1 MEGPLFMN
9 FEFCCPTLFGL
20 EGIVGDELR
29 HGGGLTDVRVEN
41 GRVFFSG
48 DAHTLVWANLWLRCA
63 ERVLI
68 QIGQFP
74 ARTFEELFEG
84 VYELPWLD
92 YIERDCAFPVKGYS
106 LNSDLHS
113 IPDCQSIVKKA
124 IVKSLSESY
133 GITWFEETGPRC
145 QVQFSIMNNV
155 ATLYLDTSGAGLHK
169 RGYRANANEAPLRE
183 TLAAAMVNLS
193 RYRGRGEFLD
203 PFCGSG
209 TIPIEA
215 AMIAMNRAPGLARA
229 FDAEKWAFLDGE
241 LWRQGREQALDL
253 IYRDRRYDIC
263 GSDIDPA
270 CVELSEQN
278 ARKAGVAHTVRFE
291 ARDAAAL
298 RLDRRDGTLI
308 CNPPYGER
316 MLDAASARRLLR
328 NFGTVAARS
337 PMKQYIIS
345 SDEKFEEFFGV
356 KADKKR
362 KLYNGMLRCNL
373 FMYYQP
379 PEKRKRFRSFGNTN
393 NNTQKVAKNRKNRP
407 NQRFTSHS

>member
-1 MEGPLFMN
+1 MKY
-9 FEFCCPTLFGL
+9 EFCCPTLFGL

-29 HGGGLTDVRVEN
+29 HNGGLEDVRVEN

-48 DAHTLVWANLWLRCA
+48 DEHTLAWANLWLRCA

-68 QIGQFP
+68 KIGEFP

-92 YIERDCAFPVKGYS
+92 YIEKDSAFPVKGYS
-106 LNSDLHS
+106 LASDLHS
-113 IPDCQSIVKKA
+113 IPDCQSIIKKA

-133 GITWFEETGPRC
+133 GITWFEETGARC
-145 QVQFSIMNNV
+145 QVQFSIMNNI

-169 RGYRANANEAPLRE
+169 RGYRANANAAPLRE
-183 TLAAAMVNLS
+183 TLAAAMVQLS
-193 RYRGRGEFLD
+193 RYRGRGAFLD

-215 AMIAMNRAPGLARA
+215 AMIAMNRAPGLSRS
-229 FDAEKWAFLDGE
+229 FDAEKWTCIQPE
-241 LWRQGREQALDL
+241 IWRQERERALDF
-253 IYRDRRYDIC
+253 IYRDRMYEI
-263 GSDIDPA
+263 GASDIDA
-270 CVELSEQN
+270 DCVALAAEN
-278 ARKAGVAHTVRFE
+278 ARKAGVAHTIHVTQQ
-291 ARDAAAL
+291 DACGLAL
-298 RLDRRDGTLI
+298 QQREGTLI

-316 MLDAASARRLLR
+316 MMDVASARQLLR
-328 NFGTVAARS
+328 RFGKIAARA

-345 SDEKFEEFFGV
+345 SDERFEEFFGT

-362 KLYNGMLRCNL
+362 KLYNGMIRCNL

-379 PEKRKRFRSFGNTN
+379 MEKRKPFRS
-393 NNTQKVAKNRKNRP
+393 AKRGKAQP
-407 NQRFTSHS
+407 GKQQNQRRAHQKKRFSDNTGK

>member
-1 MEGPLFMN
+1 MKY
-9 FEFCCPTLFGL
+9 EFCCPTLFGL

-29 HGGGLTDVRVEN
+29 HGGKLEDVRVEN

-48 DAHTLVWANLWLRCA
+48 DEHTLVWANLWLRCA

-68 QIGQFP
+68 KIGEFP
-74 ARTFEELFEG
+74 ARSFTELFDG

-92 YIERDCAFPVKGYS
+92 YIEPDCAFPVKGYALS
-106 LNSDLHS
+106 SQLHS

-133 GITWFEETGPRC
+133 GVSWFEETGPRC
-145 QVQFSIMNNV
+145 QVQFSIMNDV

-183 TLAAAMVNLS
+183 TLAAAMVQLS
-193 RYRGRGEFLD
+193 RYRGRGALLD

-209 TIPIEA
+209 TIAIEA
-215 AMIAMNRAPGLARA
+215 AMIAMNRAPGLMRS
-229 FDAEKWAFLDGE
+229 FDAEKWPLIPAE
-241 LWRQGREQALDL
+241 YWQQGREQALDS
-253 IYRDRRYDIC
+253 IYRDRIYDIN

-270 CVELSEQN
+270 CVQLSQEN
-278 ARKAGVAHTVRFE
+278 ARKAGVAHTVTFRE
-291 ARDAAAL
+291 ADARTL
-298 RLDRRDGTLI
+298 RLAQEQGTLI

-316 MLDAASARRLLR
+316 MMDIQSARKLLR
-328 NFGTVAARS
+328 SFGTVTSRS
-337 PMKQYIIS
+337 PMRQYIIS
-345 SDEKFEEFFGV
+345 SDEKFEEFFGM

-362 KLYNGMLRCNL
+362 KLYNGMIRCNL

-379 PEKRKRFRSFGNTN
+379 PEKRKKFHTHTKPDSHAK
-393 NNTQKVAKNRKNRP
+393 KVTKNRTNRHDKRTEP
-407 NQRFTSHS
+407 HS

>member
-291 ARDAAAL
+291 MRDAAAL

-379 PEKRKRFRSFGNTN
+379 PEKRKRFRPFGNTN

>member
-379 PEKRKRFRSFGNTN
+379 PEKRKRFRPFGNTN

>member
-1 MEGPLFMN
+1 MKY
-9 FEFCCPTLFGL
+9 EFCCPTLFGL

-48 DAHTLVWANLWLRCA
+48 DERTLVWANLWLRCA

-68 QIGQFP
+68 RVGEFP

-92 YIERDCAFPVKGYS
+92 YIEKDSAFPVKGYS
-106 LNSDLHS
+106 LNSDLYS

-133 GITWFEETGPRC
+133 GVSWFEETGARC
-145 QVQFSIMNNV
+145 QVQFSIMNNI
-155 ATLYLDTSGAGLHK
+155 ATLYLDTSGTGLHK

-183 TLAAAMVNLS
+183 TLAAAMVHLS
-193 RYRGRGEFLD
+193 RYRGRGDFLD

-215 AMIAMNRAPGLARA
+215 AMIAMNRAPGLARS
-229 FDAEKWAFLDGE
+229 FDAEKWDFIDPE
-241 LWRQGREQALDL
+241 LWRQGREQALDA
-253 IYRDRRYDIC
+253 IYRDRMYDIFA
-263 GSDIDPA
+263 SDIDPD
-270 CVELSEQN
+270 CVELSAEN
-278 ARKAGVAHTVRFE
+278 ARKAGVSHTIRFE
-291 ARDAAAL
+291 TKDACAL
-298 RLDRRDGTLI
+298 RLDRREGTLI

-316 MLDAASARRLLR
+316 MMDVASARKLLR
-328 NFGTVAARS
+328 NFGTAVSRS

-379 PEKRKRFRSFGNTN
+379 PEKRKAFHSFVHTK
-393 NNTQKVAKNRKNRP
+393 NNTQKVHKKPNNRQNK
-407 NQRFTSHS
+407 RF

>member
-1 MEGPLFMN
+1 MKY
-9 FEFCCPTLFGL
+9 EFCCPTLFGL
-20 EGIVGDELR
+20 EGIVGDVLR
-29 HGGGLTDVRVEN
+29 HNGGLEDVRVEN
-41 GRVFFSG
+41 GRVLFSG
-48 DAHTLVWANLWLRCA
+48 DEQTLVWANLWLRCA

-68 QIGQFP
+68 KVGEFP
-74 ARTFEELFEG
+74 ARSFEELFEG

-92 YIERDCAFPVKGYS
+92 YIEADCAFPVKGYALS
-106 LNSDLHS
+106 SRLHS

-133 GITWFEETGPRC
+133 GVTWFEETGPRC
-145 QVQFSIMNNV
+145 QVQFAIMNDI

-183 TLAAAMVNLS
+183 TLAAAMVHVS
-193 RYRGRGEFLD
+193 RYRGRGGFLD

-215 AMIAMNRAPGLARA
+215 AMIAMNRAPGLMRS
-229 FDAEKWAFLDGE
+229 FDAEKWNFIDPE
-241 LWRQGREQALDL
+241 IWRQERERALDV
-253 IYRDRRYDIC
+253 IYRDRIYDIT

-270 CVELSEQN
+270 CVELSEAN
-278 ARKAGVAHTVRFE
+278 ARKAGVDHTVKFLQQ
-291 ARDAAAL
+291 DAGKLDL
-298 RLDRRDGTLI
+298 RRREGTLI

-316 MLDAASARRLLR
+316 LMDVASARKLLR
-328 NFGTVAARS
+328 SFGMAAFRS

-362 KLYNGMLRCNL
+362 KLYNGMIRCNL

-379 PEKRKRFRSFGNTN
+379 PEKRRRWRTAGNNGTGRGTQNSQKRRPDY
-393 NNTQKVAKNRKNRP
+393 RK
-407 NQRFTSHS
+407 

>member
-92 YIERDCAFPVKGYS
+92 YIERDGAFPVKGYS

-155 ATLYLDTSGAGLHK
+155 ATLYLDTYGAGMHK

-193 RYRGRGEFLD
+193 RDRGRGEFLD

-291 ARDAAAL
+291 MRDAAAL

-379 PEKRKRFRSFGNTN
+379 PEKRKRFRPFGNTN

>member
-1 MEGPLFMN
+1 MN
-9 FEFCCPTLFGL
+9 YEFCCPTLFGL

-29 HGGGLTDVRVEN
+29 HNGGLEDVRVEN
-41 GRVFFSG
+41 GRVFFTG
-48 DAHTLVWANLWLRCA
+48 DEQTLVWSNLWLRCA

-68 QIGQFP
+68 KVGEFP

-92 YIERDCAFPVKGYS
+92 YIEKDCAFPVKGYS
-106 LNSDLHS
+106 LDSDLHS

-145 QVQFSIMNNV
+145 QIQFSIMNNI

-169 RGYRANANEAPLRE
+169 RGYRANANDAPLRE
-183 TLAAAMVNLS
+183 TLAAAMVHVS
-193 RYRGRGEFLD
+193 RFRGRGELFD

-215 AMIAMNRAPGLARA
+215 AMVAMNRAPGLARS
-229 FDAEKWAFLDGE
+229 FDAEKWAFIDPKI
-241 LWRQGREQALDL
+241 WRQGREQALDS
-253 IYRDRRYDIC
+253 IYRDRIYDIH
-263 GSDIDPA
+263 GSDVDPV
-270 CVELSEQN
+270 CVELALEN
-278 ARKAGVAHTVRFE
+278 AKKAGVDHTVKIHE
-291 ARDAAAL
+291 RDACSL
-298 RLDRRDGTLI
+298 KLKREGTLI

-316 MLDAASARRLLR
+316 MMDVNSARKLLR
-328 NFGTVAARS
+328 NFGTIAARS

-379 PEKRKRFRSFGNTN
+379 PEKRKLYRVAPGHKFDAK
-393 NNTQKVAKNRKNRP
+393 KVAKNRNYRENK
-407 NQRFTSHS
+407 RFDSHS

>member
-1 MEGPLFMN
+1 MKY
-9 FEFCCPTLFGL
+9 EFCCPTLFGL

-29 HGGGLTDVRVEN
+29 HGGGLSDVRVEN

-48 DAHTLVWANLWLRCA
+48 DEQTLVWANLWLRCA

-68 QIGQFP
+68 KVGEFP
-74 ARTFEELFEG
+74 AHTFEELFDG

-92 YIERDCAFPVKGYS
+92 YIEADCAFPVKGYS
-106 LNSDLHS
+106 LSSDLHS

-133 GITWFEETGPRC
+133 GISWFDETGARC
-145 QVQFSIMNNV
+145 QVQFSIMNNI

-183 TLAAAMVNLS
+183 TLAAAMIHIS
-193 RYRGRGEFLD
+193 RYRGRGTFLD

-215 AMIAMNRAPGLARA
+215 AMIAMNRAPGLSRV
-229 FDAEKWAFLDGE
+229 FDAEKWALVPPE
-241 LWRQGREQALDL
+241 LWRQGREQAMDA
-253 IYRDRRYDIC
+253 IYHDRTYDII
-263 GSDIDPA
+263 GSDIDA
-270 CVELSEQN
+270 SCVELAEEN
-278 ARKAGVAHTVRFE
+278 AKKAGVDHTIQFQQK
-291 ARDAAAL
+291 DACAL
-298 RLDRRDGTLI
+298 RLNSREGTLI

-316 MLDAASARRLLR
+316 MMDEQTARRLLQ
-328 NFGTVAARS
+328 NFGTVASRS

-379 PEKRKRFRSFGNTN
+379 LEKRMHVHTAGNSKFN
-393 NNTQKVAKNRKNRP
+393 GKKVPKKPNNRP
-407 NQRFTSHS
+407 NKRFDSHS

>member
-1 MEGPLFMN
+1 MKY
-9 FEFCCPTLFGL
+9 EFCCPTLFGL

-29 HGGGLTDVRVEN
+29 YGAKLEDVRVKN

-48 DAHTLVWANLWLRCA
+48 DEKTLAWANLWLRCA

-68 QIGQFP
+68 KVGEFP

-92 YIERDCAFPVKGYS
+92 YIEQDYAFPVKGYS
-106 LNSDLHS
+106 LSSDLHS
-113 IPDCQSIVKKA
+113 IPDCQSIIKKA

-169 RGYRANANEAPLRE
+169 RGYRANANDAPLRE
-183 TLAAAMVNLS
+183 TLAAAMVHIA
-193 RYRGRGEFLD
+193 RYRGRGDFLD

-215 AMIAMNRAPGLARA
+215 AMAAMNRAPGLMRS
-229 FDAEKWAFLDGE
+229 FDAEHWSLCSPE
-241 LWRQGREQALDL
+241 IWRQVREEALDV
-253 IYRDRRYDIC
+253 IYRDRVYDIV

-270 CVELSEQN
+270 CVELSEAN
-278 ARKAGVAHTVRFE
+278 AKKAGVLHTVRF
-291 ARDAAAL
+291 AQQDAAAL
-298 RLDRRDGTLI
+298 RMNDRQGTLI

-316 MLDAASARRLLR
+316 MMDVQSARKLLR
-328 NFGTVAARS
+328 NFGTAALRS

-345 SDEKFEEFFGV
+345 SDERFEEFFGV

-362 KLYNGMLRCNL
+362 KLYNGMLKCNL
-373 FMYYQP
+373 FMYLQP
-379 PEKRKRFRSFGNTN
+379 PEKRRRYRSGTFANS
-393 NNTQKVAKNRKNRP
+393 NRKKGSEKYEKRRNYRSE
-407 NQRFTSHS
+407 THS

>member
-1 MEGPLFMN
+1 MKY
-9 FEFCCPTLFGL
+9 EFCCPTLFGL

-29 HGGGLTDVRVEN
+29 HGGGLEDVRVEN

-48 DAHTLVWANLWLRCA
+48 DEQTLVWANLWLRCA

-68 QIGQFP
+68 KVGEFP

-92 YIERDCAFPVKGYS
+92 YIEKDCAFPVKGYS
-106 LNSDLHS
+106 LSSDLHS

-133 GITWFEETGPRC
+133 GITWFEESGPRC
-145 QVQFSIMNNV
+145 QIQFSIMNNI

-169 RGYRANANEAPLRE
+169 RGYRANANDAPLRE
-183 TLAAAMVNLS
+183 TLAAAMVHVS
-193 RYRGRGEFLD
+193 RYRGRGAFLD

-215 AMIAMNRAPGLARA
+215 ALIAMNRAPGLMRS
-229 FDAEKWAFLDGE
+229 FDAEKWAFVPPE
-241 LWRQGREQALDL
+241 LWKQGREQALDV
-253 IYRDRRYDIC
+253 IYRDRVYDIC

-270 CVELSEQN
+270 CAELAEQN
-278 ARKAGVAHTVRFE
+278 AKKAGVEHTVKFCQQ
-291 ARDAAAL
+291 DACTL
-298 RLDRRDGTLI
+298 RLGGREGTLI

-316 MLDAASARRLLR
+316 MMDVQTARKLLR
-328 NFGTVAARS
+328 NFGTAAARS

-379 PEKRKRFRSFGNTN
+379 PEKRRRTRPAPHTKLNGKNAPKNRGNRQDKRFGG
-393 NNTQKVAKNRKNRP
+393 
-407 NQRFTSHS
+407 

>member
-133 GITWFEETGPRC
+133 GITWFEETGSRC

-379 PEKRKRFRSFGNTN
+379 PEKRKRFRPFGNTN